1 MTAQRNVAYP
11 EATPHQ
17 AEELAR
23 HEPHRSGRSIDTP
36 RRRPRVRARRH
47 GEDPRARRRGEPR
60 ADPGVPGRGDPQ
72 AGVGGTRDVHGAEGQ
87 LRRRRRA
94 DVPGAQPDRGQD
106 RGRHSRRRAAS
117 EAVLPAGAGREGGQD
132 QGAPHRSL
140 IGWRPALATV
150 QDPPGLPPFAVEEE
164 APSRGQLAKEIPLL
178 IGLAIL
184 IAFLVKTFV
193 AQAFYIPSGSMI
205 PQLNIG
211 DRVIVSKMSY
221 DLHDPNRGDIIVFD
235 APPGAPGVQQ
245 KPKASVVGGVIRD
258 VFESIGVLQPSTEEY
273 IKRVIGLP
281 GETVEG
287 KDGHVFINGRELVE
301 PYLPAGTSTSNFG
314 PITVPKGGLWV
325 MGDNRSNSSDS
336 RVFGTIR
343 RRTVVGRA
351 ILRVWPFGRAAF
363 L

>member
-1 MTAQRNVAYP
+1 M
-11 EATPHQ
+11 
-17 AEELAR
+17 
-23 HEPHRSGRSIDTP
+23 
-36 RRRPRVRARRH
+36 
-47 GEDPRARRRGEPR
+47 
-60 ADPGVPGRGDPQ
+60 
-72 AGVGGTRDVHGAEGQ
+72 
-87 LRRRRRA
+87 
-94 DVPGAQPDRGQD
+94 
-106 RGRHSRRRAAS
+106 
-117 EAVLPAGAGREGGQD
+117 
-132 QGAPHRSL
+132 
-140 IGWRPALATV
+140 
-150 QDPPGLPPFAVEEE
+150 EE
-164 APSRGQLAKEIPLL
+164 APPSGGQLAKEIPLL

-211 DRVIVSKMSY
+211 DRVVVSKISY
-221 DLHDPNRGDIIVFD
+221 DLHDPHRGDIVVFD
-235 APPGAPGVQQ
+235 APPGAPGAQQ
-245 KPKASVVGGVIRD
+245 SKNRSLIRN

-281 GETVEG
+281 GETVQG

-301 PYLPAGTSTSNFG
+301 PYLPATTTTSDFG
-314 PITVPKGGLWV
+314 PVAVPKGGLWV
-325 MGDNRSNSSDS
+325 MGDNRTNSSDS